1 MTPEIHHDLIALRH
15 ALHAAPEL
23 SGEEGDTAARI
34 AEELRA
40 HDPDLLL
47 TELGGHGLAAV
58 FEGGQDG
65 PTVMIRAELDALPIA
80 ELSEVPHRSR
90 RPGKG
95 HLCGHDGHM
104 VMVLALARDLAERRP
119 ARGRAVLLFQPAEET
134 GKGAAALCADPG
146 FGLIAPDYAF
156 ALHNVPGMELGAVAL
171 CTGPANCASRGMRV
185 RLTGKTAHAAQPET
199 GLSPAAA
206 MTRLMPDLAA
216 LSGGA
221 DLAADYT
228 LATLTHARLGEAT
241 FGVAPGEAELW
252 VTLRATTDAAMQGL
266 VARAEALVAAIA
278 ASEGLAHEIA
288 YDDIFAACTNH
299 PEAVAVLRAAL
310 REEAIH
316 PELRGLPQ
324 RWSEDFGQFGQMAK
338 TAMFWLGAGRNHPQ
352 LHTPDYDFPD
362 ALIPIGA
369 GIFARALRQLLG

>member
-1 MTPEIHHDLIALRH
+1 VKRETLSDLISLRH
-15 ALHAAPEL
+15 ELHAAPEL
-23 SGEEGDTAARI
+23 SGEEGKTAARI
-34 AEELRA
+34 TGALRT

-47 TELGGHGLAAV
+47 TGLGGYGVAAA
-58 FEGGQDG
+58 FEGPEDG
-65 PTVMIRAELDALPIA
+65 PTDMIRAELDALPIA
-80 ELSEVPHRSR
+80 ELTDAPHRSR
-90 RPGKG
+90 CPGKA

-104 VMVLALARDLAERRP
+104 MMVLALARDLAERRP

-134 GKGAAALCADPG
+134 GKGAVALCADPG
-146 FGLIAPDYAF
+146 FELIAPDYAF
-156 ALHNVPGMELGAVAL
+156 ALHNVPGLPLGEVAL

-185 RLTGKTAHAAQPET
+185 RLTGKTAHAAQPEA
-199 GLSPAAA
+199 GLSPAQA
-206 MTRLMPDLAA
+206 MTRLMPGLTA

-221 DLAADYT
+221 DLGPDYT
-228 LATLTHARLGEAT
+228 LATLTHARLGAQS

-252 VTLRATTDAAMQGL
+252 VTLRSTTDDAMQGL
-266 VARAEALVAAIA
+266 VARAEALVAAVA
-278 ASEGLAHEIA
+278 GAEGLAHAIA

-310 REEAIH
+310 REEGVH

-324 RWSEDFGQFGQMAK
+324 RWSEDFGQFGQSAK
-338 TAMFWLGAGRNHPQ
+338 TAMFWLGAGRSHPQ
-352 LHTPDYDFPD
+352 LHNPDYDFPD